1 MSSFEGVKRGAFI
14 VFEGVDRCGKST
26 QVDLLGKSLTNAQ
39 NIRFPNRTSN
49 IGQLINSYL
58 SSATNMS
65 DQAIHLLFSANRWEA
80 TEDMRKQLESGV
92 TLICDR
98 YAHSGVAFSSAKGLD
113 MDWCVNCDRG
123 LIAPDAIIYL
133 DLSIEDAMKRGDFGL
148 ERYEKKDFQEQVRAK
163 FTALQGVEAG
173 HCMQWFTVDARK
185 SKEELQAEIRGIAEA
200 VVQRVQHTPIHTLWT
215 KTK

>member
-1 MSSFEGVKRGAFI
+1 MASFEGVKRGAFI

-26 QVDLLGKSLTNAQ
+26 QVDLLGKSLNNAQ

-80 TEDMRKQLESGV
+80 TDDMKKQLESGV

-148 ERYEKKDFQEQVRAK
+148 ERYEKKEFQETVRSK
-163 FTALQGVEAG
+163 FIALQRLSDKESLPLY
-173 HCMQWFTVDARK
+173 TIDARK
-185 SKEELQAEIRGIAEA
+185 SKDELQSEIRVLVDSIIA
-200 VVQRVQHTPIHTLWT
+200 QVQHQPIKALWS
-215 KTK
+215 K